1 MRFTDL
7 LLVRKSGRGRSRGYV
22 LIPIACALLF
32 HLLKWCFPESSSCV
46 TSPLPFFFSWPL
58 WNKWSQRRNCHFPC
72 LSELTYILLQG
83 QEGKRRLPCFHRSAR
98 RSWSYAFTGS
108 LSKAFPF
115 LQQSPGVGEAVAKYG
130 ICLTKHSRT
139 SSSSPAFLFRLRRR
153 RKTLPPSSSW
163 EA

>member
-7 LLVRKSGRGRSRGYV
+7 LLVRKSGRGRSRGYI

-58 WNKWSQRRNCHFPC
+58 WNKWSQRRNSHFPC

-83 QEGKRRLPCFHRSAR
+83 QEGKRRLLCFRRSAR
-98 RSWSYAFTGS
+98 RSGRTHSQAAS
-108 LSKAFPF
+108 PRPF
-115 LQQSPGVGEAVAKYG
+115 LFSSRALGWVRQWPSMVSALQSTQEP
-130 ICLTKHSRT
+130 
-139 SSSSPAFLFRLRRR
+139 
-153 RKTLPPSSSW
+153 LPP
-163 EA
+163 AQPFFAD